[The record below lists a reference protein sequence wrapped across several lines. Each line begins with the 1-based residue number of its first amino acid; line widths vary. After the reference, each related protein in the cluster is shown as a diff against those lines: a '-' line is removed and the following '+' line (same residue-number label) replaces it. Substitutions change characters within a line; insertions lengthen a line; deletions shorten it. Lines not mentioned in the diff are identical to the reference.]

1 MSISLNNF
9 KKHLPSIRKLSPE
22 PQNDLPKA
30 LKSSPRDAR
39 TPLRASRTLPTA
51 PESAPEGAQPSLF
64 RPPKTSPA
72 LQKPMFSLRKTSIS
86 NFGAL
91 PTICERA
98 ATDCTPPGGAPVTQV
113 GLLGPQPPSP
123 KLALATLLTT
133 PCRFPL
139 PTTSPFSTEPH
150 TPDLGVGGYEMA
162 CGHCRRPQEKALTH
176 NSYRYA

>member
-1 MSISLNNF
+1 MTHNSYRYALTSSWRTKSVSVVSLVVNF
-9 KKHLPSIRKLSPE
+9 VKTLQKHLASVRKLSPE

-98 ATDCTPPGGAPVTQV
+98 ATDCTPPGGAPVTQP
-113 GLLGPQPPSP
+113 GLFGPQPPSP
-123 KLALATLLTT
+123 QALQNSSTIQYPGT
-133 PCRFPL
+133 RSSFFPR
-139 PTTSPFSTEPH
+139 PH
-150 TPDLGVGGYEMA
+150 TPRGVGGYEM
-162 CGHCRRPQEKALTH
+162 G
-176 NSYRYA
+176 

>member
-1 MSISLNNF
+1 MSISL
-9 KKHLPSIRKLSPE
+9 KHLASVRKLSPE
-22 PQNDLPKA
+22 PQNDFPKA

-64 RPPKTSPA
+64 RPPRSSPA
-72 LQKPMFSLRKTSIS
+72 LQKPMFSLRKTLIS
-86 NFGAL
+86 HFGAL
-91 PTICERA
+91 PTICERT
-98 ATDCTPPGGAPVTQV
+98 ATDCASPVAQPGDFR
-113 GLLGPQPPSP
+113 PQPPSP

-150 TPDLGVGGYEMA
+150 TPDLGVGGLNGLAPTAADPGERN
-162 CGHCRRPQEKALTH
+162 CLQRV
-176 NSYRYA
+176 